1 MPTGIWF
8 KGMRMEEKQVV
19 IVRQGNRRTSRE
31 PVFIHT
37 FSGIAFDLR
46 NPKPEMIRLA
56 DIVHS
61 LALINRFNGAALF
74 PYSVA
79 QHSLYVAR
87 LLPSSL
93 KLDGLLHD
101 AAEAYVGDMVS
112 PLKKIMSEYKKVE
125 AEISRVVAD
134 VFGLAC
140 PEPEEVKMADL
151 AVLSAEREQVLLPSY
166 GPWYKNFPLPANI
179 RIEPMPWQRVKEMFS
194 AEIQS
199 LLAKGSDA
207 P

>member
-1 MPTGIWF
+1 MKETHFVNAP
-8 KGMRMEEKQVV
+8 
-19 IVRQGNRRTSRE
+19 QGNFSTRRE
-31 PVFIHT
+31 PVCIHT
-37 FSGIAFDLR
+37 FSGIAFDLL
-46 NPKPEMIRLA
+46 NPQPEMIRIE

-61 LALINRFNGAALF
+61 LALINRFNGAAIF

-87 LLPSSL
+87 LLPSPL
-93 KLDGLLHD
+93 KLHGLLHD

-125 AEISRVVAD
+125 AGISRVVAD
-134 VFGLAC
+134 VFGLAF

-166 GPWYKNFPLPANI
+166 GPWYKNFSLPANI
-179 RIEPMPWQRVKEMFS
+179 RIEPMPWQRVKEIFS
-194 AEIQS
+194 SEIQS
-199 LLAKGSDA
+199 RLANVSDVS
-207 P
+207 